1 MIKQPI
7 GLKVYTNVSIVR
19 LKIGKGRYEI
29 ACYPNKV
36 QDYREKKEKDIK
48 EVLQTR
54 EIFKNAIK
62 GDIVPKKELKEV
74 FPNMEH
80 DQILKLIL
88 EKGEIQTGEKERIT
102 GTSNLKN
109 DIANIIVEKT
119 YNKETGLPFPHDII
133 IKVLEEIQFIIH
145 DKDNAKKQA
154 LKAIKDIQNKKI
166 LPLER
171 KLMQLYI
178 TIKSKEKIGNFDDF
192 NKNFLDFLNNIQCQ
206 IIEQDINNIDSFYIK
221 CNMKPNFYRD
231 LLNKY
236 DTYLNFEVVSQGEI
250 PALNYQKENN
260 KIEKENNKN
269 EKKENN
275 ETEMRISHSNVEKYL
290 EENYEESKKNKKK
303 LHCTKCKNSSFDTQD
318 ELRQHCKSNWHKF
331 NALQSAKGKESYSA
345 EEYDE
350 YVLMNPEELK

>member
-54 EIFKNAIK
+54 EIFRNAIK
-62 GDIVPKKELKEV
+62 GDIVPKKELNEV
-74 FPNMEH
+74 FPKMEH
-80 DQILKLIL
+80 DKILELIL
-88 EKGEIQTGEKERIT
+88 EKGEIQTGEKERLT
-102 GTSNLKN
+102 GNSNLKN

-119 YNKETGLPFPHDII
+119 YNCETGLPFPHDII
-133 IKVLEEIQFIIH
+133 IKVLDEIQFKIH
-145 DKDNAKKQA
+145 NKENAKKQA
-154 LKAIKDIQNKKI
+154 LIAIKDIQNKNI

-171 KLMQLYI
+171 KLMQLFI
-178 TIKSKEKIGNFDDF
+178 TIKSKEKIDNFENF
-192 NKNFLDFLNNIQCQ
+192 INNFLEFLKNIECQ
-206 IIEQDINNIDSFYIK
+206 IIEQDIKNIDSFYIK

-250 PALNYQKENN
+250 PVLKYQKENN
-260 KIEKENNKN
+260 KIEKE
-269 EKKENN
+269 KEN

-303 LHCTKCKNSSFDTQD
+303 LHCTKCKNSTFDKQED
-318 ELRQHCKSNWHKF
+318 LRQHCKSNWHKF
-331 NALQSAKGKESYSA
+331 NALQSAKGKESFSA

-350 YVLMNPEELK
+350 YVLMHPEELK

>member
-62 GDIVPKKELKEV
+62 GDIVPKKELQEV
-74 FPNMEH
+74 FPNMEQE
-80 DQILKLIL
+80 QILKLIL

-178 TIKSKEKIGNFDDF
+178 TIKSKEKIGNYEEF
-192 NKNFLDFLNNIQCQ
+192 NKNFLEFLNKIECQ
-206 IIEQDINNIDSFYIK
+206 IIEQDIKNIDNFYIK

-231 LLNKY
+231 LLSKY
-236 DTYLNFEVVSQGEI
+236 DTYLNFEVVSQGVI
-250 PALNYQKENN
+250 PVLNYQKDNN
-260 KIEKENNKN
+260 KIDKEKEKEN
-269 EKKENN
+269 ES
-275 ETEMRISHSNVEKYL
+275 EMRISHSNVEKYL

-303 LHCTKCKNSSFDTQD
+303 LHCTKCKNSSFDKQED
-318 ELRQHCKSNWHKF
+318 LRQHCKSNWHKF

>member
-54 EIFKNAIK
+54 EIFRNAIK
-62 GDIVPKKELKEV
+62 GDIVPKKELNEV
-74 FPNMEH
+74 FPKMEH
-80 DQILKLIL
+80 DKILELIL
-88 EKGEIQTGEKERIT
+88 EKGEIQTGEKERLT
-102 GTSNLKN
+102 GNSNLKN

-119 YNKETGLPFPHDII
+119 YNCETGLPFPHDII
-133 IKVLEEIQFIIH
+133 IKVLDEIQFKIH
-145 DKDNAKKQA
+145 NKENAKKQA
-154 LKAIKDIQNKKI
+154 LIAIKDIQNKNI

-178 TIKSKEKIGNFDDF
+178 TIKNNEKINDFDEFINNFII
-192 NKNFLDFLNNIQCQ
+192 FLNQIQTFF
-206 IIEQDINNIDSFYIK
+206 IEQDKSKDNFFIK
-221 CNMKPNFYRD
+221 CNIKPNYYRD
-231 LLNKY
+231 ILNKY
-236 DTYLNFEVVSQGEI
+236 DSYFNFEVVSQGEI
-250 PALNYQKENN
+250 PKLNYMKDNN
-260 KIEKENNKN
+260 DKNQNKN
-269 EKKENN
+269 NN
-275 ETEMRISHSNVEKYL
+275 ETNESELRISSSNVEKYL

-303 LHCTKCKNSSFDTQD
+303 LHCTKCKGSTFDKQED
-318 ELRQHCKSNWHKF
+318 LRNHCKTNWHKF
-331 NALQSAKGKESYSA
+331 NALQSAKGKESLSA